1 VPRVLQLL
9 VLVLVLVLVLF
20 GPLVV
25 WVAWLARAQD
35 VGPRAQ
41 QRRAVKV
48 TGCLKALRWAPQ

>member
-1 VPRVLQLL
+1 VLQL
-9 VLVLVLVLVLF
+9 LVLVLF

-25 WVAWLARAQD
+25 WAAWLARAQD